1 MRIKVLI
8 AVLVTIAAFFLIY
21 ANFDLEPVDIRIE
34 SSTNEVMVGE
44 RLRLKNELVDAKG
57 RAKSSSN
64 VKWEVIDGEG
74 TLSRQAGSS
83 SDITPSKPGKMVV
96 QCTYGELAAQ
106 IELNVGYVPQL
117 SWIDVQPE
125 TLVLMEGQQMEFT
138 AVGRDQFDFALPVEP
153 GWSIQEDGASLQPI
167 EGGKV
172 IFEASTYG
180 MYTLEATVG
189 TLKGAASV
197 VVGYSPELTSI
208 VVTPQTSELQVGEK
222 VQFEAALFDQHGKPM
237 FRIPQWQLAD
247 SRGSILDTEGAK
259 ATIQANS
266 PGTIEVYAMSGSIV
280 GTASIHIS
288 MTNIPFIDETIGFF
302 YKLFNGTGKKK

>member
-1 MRIKVLI
+1 MRIKILI
-8 AVLVTIAAFFLIY
+8 AVLVIIAAFFLIY
-21 ANFDLEPVDIRIE
+21 ANFDLDPVDIRIE
-34 SSTNEVMVGE
+34 SSTTEVMVGE

-83 SDITPSKPGKMVV
+83 SDITPSRPGKMVV
-96 QCTYGELAAQ
+96 QCTYGELTAQ

-125 TLVLMEGQQMEFT
+125 TLVLMEGQQIEFS
-138 AVGRDQFDFALPVEP
+138 AVGMDQFDIALPVEP

-172 IFEASTYG
+172 IFEAVTYG

-259 ATIQANS
+259 VTIQANS

-302 YKLFNGTGKKK
+302 YKLFNGSGKKK